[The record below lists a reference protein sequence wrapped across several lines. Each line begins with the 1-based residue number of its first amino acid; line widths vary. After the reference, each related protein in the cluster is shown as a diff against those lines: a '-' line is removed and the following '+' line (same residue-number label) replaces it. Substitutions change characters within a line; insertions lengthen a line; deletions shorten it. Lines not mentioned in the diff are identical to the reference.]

1 MAVELFIQHNS
12 TIQFP
17 VVKEG
22 ARLTL
27 ERKGT
32 PGKLEFTVVKGPGLN
47 FAEGDPVKLTVNGT
61 AMFYGFVFKK
71 KRDKGGTID
80 VVAYDQLRY
89 LKNKDTITEEGLKAS
104 DLLKRI
110 ATDFR
115 LNLGTVEDTGYT
127 LETIVEENQT
137 LPSRTFRMNHNNLT
151 IIGTIDEIQAVEQ
164 AVFLILNT
172 ERYEWLI
179 HSWDYGVELHNLIGK
194 DVEYCIPEIER
205 RVREALLQDDR
216 ITAVQNFEFTVNK
229 KKVLTTFTVVS
240 IFGEI
245 NAELGVEI

>member
-1 MAVELFIQHNS
+1 MIPQVQDDIKQDF
-12 TIQFP
+12 TI
-17 VVKEG
+17 E
-22 ARLTL
+22 
-27 ERKGT
+27 
-32 PGKLEFTVVKGPGLN
+32 
-47 FAEGDPVKLTVNGT
+47 
-61 AMFYGFVFKK
+61 
-71 KRDKGGTID
+71 
-80 VVAYDQLRY
+80 
-89 LKNKDTITEEGLKAS
+89 
-104 DLLKRI
+104 
-110 ATDFR
+110 
-115 LNLGTVEDTGYT
+115 
-127 LETIVEENQT
+127 T

-194 DVEYCIPEIER
+194 DV
-205 RVREALLQDDR
+205 DDR

-229 KKVLTTFTVVS
+229 KKVLATFTVVS